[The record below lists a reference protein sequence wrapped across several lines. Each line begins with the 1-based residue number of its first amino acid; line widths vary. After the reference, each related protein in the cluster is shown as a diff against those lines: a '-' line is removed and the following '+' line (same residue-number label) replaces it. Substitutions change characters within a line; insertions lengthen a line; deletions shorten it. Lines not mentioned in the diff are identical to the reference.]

1 MHNDQFKSGMGY
13 LCHHFYSIQLGTL
26 KSIFSLIPLL
36 SIYAWTMVLG
46 YWSPELPTES
56 KSKKTA
62 TWYQLDGRTDGC
74 RHVVPTQY
82 SDEALSVDTGDPGI
96 LFHPASVAWTKSLS
110 QPLDVTPLSKSI
122 LHLHDLYKQDQIDL
136 LYPFHFFF

>member
-1 MHNDQFKSGMGY
+1 MGTIKNI
-13 LCHHFYSIQLGTL
+13 C
-26 KSIFSLIPLL
+26 SLIPLL

-56 KSKKTA
+56 QSKRTA
-62 TWYQLDGRTDGC
+62 TWYQLDGRTDGSL
-74 RHVVPTQY
+74 HVVPTKY
-82 SDEALSVDTGDPGI
+82 SDGELSVDAGDPGTP
-96 LFHPASVAWTKSLS
+96 FHPASIAWTKSLS
-110 QPLDVTPLSKSI
+110 QPLDVAPLSKSI